1 MTSHPASR
9 TADGLEHAPRQP
21 VRLELSP
28 SPGRSPVDGGWW
40 PRTRDLDVE
49 LADLIDS
56 LPGGLGTMCGAHYS
70 RPDWNTRPRTVATFR
85 SRIQTGYFP
94 RDDTH
99 LLLLSTSTG
108 TTIRL
113 LVVPPEHPSG
123 QRALDRAAHP
133 ANRLTATQLLFTSV
147 EPEDQ
152 DDLSTDQSDQP
163 DQWND
168 TGGNWWQGTRA
179 PSFRRATAPP
189 APVLNT

>member
-1 MTSHPASR
+1 MTSHPASL

-40 PRTRDLDVE
+40 PQTRDLDVE
-49 LADLIDS
+49 LADLVDNF
-56 LPGGLGTMCGAHYS
+56 PVGMGTVSRALYS
-70 RPDWNTRPRTVATFR
+70 RPDWNTHPRTVATLR
-85 SRIQTGYFP
+85 RRIRTGFFP

-99 LLLLSTSTG
+99 LLLVGMSTG
-108 TTIRL
+108 TSIRL

-123 QRALDRAAHP
+123 QRAMGRAAHP
-133 ANRLTATQLLFTSV
+133 ANRLTATQLLFASV

-152 DDLSTDQSDQP
+152 DDLST

-179 PSFRRATAPP
+179 PSFRRATARS
-189 APVLNT
+189 APTLSM